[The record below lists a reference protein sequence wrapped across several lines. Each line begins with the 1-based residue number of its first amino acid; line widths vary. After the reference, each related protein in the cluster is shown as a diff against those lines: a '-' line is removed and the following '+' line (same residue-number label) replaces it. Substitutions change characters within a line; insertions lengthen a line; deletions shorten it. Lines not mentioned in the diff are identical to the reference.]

1 MKFRMD
7 REKLILCITLLDN
20 NYQKGNFFV
29 LEHVALYPREFTGVV
44 ILWNTFCRNS
54 AWYLFL
60 LISLSEYKLNLSTGY
75 VSFVQCLV
83 LNYKFLWYGFALQR
97 FSPIEIIN
105 FVQSSAS
112 FIARSI
118 LFRSIIINFFLL
130 FYTIELVALC
140 LVCK

>member
-1 MKFRMD
+1 MTFRMD
-7 REKLILCITLLDN
+7 REKLILCITLLGN
-20 NYQKGNFFV
+20 NYQKGNFFCSRACSAV
-29 LEHVALYPREFTGVV
+29 SSRIHRSGYFMEH
-44 ILWNTFCRNS
+44 ICRNS

-83 LNYKFLWYGFALQR
+83 LIYKFLWYGFALQR

-118 LFRSIIINFFLL
+118 LFRSIFINFFLL

-140 LVCK
+140 LVCR